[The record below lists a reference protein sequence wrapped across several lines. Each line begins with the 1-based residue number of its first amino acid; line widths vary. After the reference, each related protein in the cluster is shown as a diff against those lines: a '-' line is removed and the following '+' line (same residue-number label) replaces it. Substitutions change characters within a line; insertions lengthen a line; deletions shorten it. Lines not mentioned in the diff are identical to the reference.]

1 MNIENTSDKMVSKLF
16 EAIAARVDKFFK
28 TKNIQ
33 GGVRCGDDLFSPI
46 DKLELKKSLVSYGND
61 IRSACT
67 LESKHMYQVGFEH
80 GQNNVMYVLRELITP
95 LLDSVGQRAVHSQEW
110 ECEQV
115 DIIRKYLK
123 G

>member
-1 MNIENTSDKMVSKLF
+1 MTNKDKAMKLAIEVSALYENYIDGLSEAEDVHESQVKLIVAYSD
-16 EAIAARVDKFFK
+16 
-28 TKNIQ
+28 Q
-33 GGVRCGDDLFSPI
+33 
-46 DKLELKKSLVSYGND
+46 
-61 IRSACT
+61 IRGECII
-67 LESKHMYQVGFEH
+67 ESKHMYQVGFEH

-95 LLDSVGQRAVHSQEW
+95 LLDSVGQRAVHTQEW